1 MCFSEAAPHLP
12 PAGRK
17 AWGWPG
23 RRQCG
28 ALGWPRRQERRTT
41 YRAVTKKKALKTAV
55 QAVNANMAAATANPD
70 EAGLRHDV
78 EAATETLTSNK
89 QRHARWAWKR
99 GSRKRGSRA
108 QKASDTE
115 GTTRVMAN
123 CPERRETEGWRVKS
137 CTSIGTGVPKQFDLY
152 NYWRLHS
159 PAQATSWRVSG
170 RPAAAA
176 DRRPSAGCTTRFSQ
190 DRHKRGGV
198 GTTRS
203 RAA

>member
-1 MCFSEAAPHLP
+1 MTSCNICIATNRTCSPGFFHTWRPRRRPRRRSRPALGASGAA
-12 PAGRK
+12 RR
-17 AWGWPG
+17 GWPG

-137 CTSIGTGVPKQFDLY
+137 CIGTGV
-152 NYWRLHS
+152 RLVQLL
-159 PAQATSWRVSG
+159 AFA
-170 RPAAAA
+170 
-176 DRRPSAGCTTRFSQ
+176 
-190 DRHKRGGV
+190 
-198 GTTRS
+198 
-203 RAA
+203 